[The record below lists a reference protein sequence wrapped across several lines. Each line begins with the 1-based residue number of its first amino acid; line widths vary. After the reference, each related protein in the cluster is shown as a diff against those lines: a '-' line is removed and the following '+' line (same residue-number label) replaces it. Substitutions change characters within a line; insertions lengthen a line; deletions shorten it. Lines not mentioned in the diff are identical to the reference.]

1 MPLRDDSKPFNAS
14 SYRNL
19 LVVVVSENGFVQQ
32 RDVEVDVVVGL
43 HHKFGVV
50 AVPVQAEDVLQGEDS
65 LERVVVGVLNVVD
78 LVGIGK

>member
-1 MPLRDDSKPFNAS
+1 MKDSRKLLLLEEDLRQ
-14 SYRNL
+14 
-19 LVVVVSENGFVQQ
+19 E